1 MDDDDCEDLEIW
13 EDAQEEFHRFY
24 SVQKIVTWV
33 AEIGAPVSNERTA
46 VGICFLWALYMRY
59 AGGWRLTS
67 SLLCLVVRLT
77 G

>member
-13 EDAQEEFHRFY
+13 EDVQEEFHGFD

-33 AEIGAPVSNERTA
+33 AEIGAPVSNECTA
-46 VGICFLWALYMRY
+46 AGRCICGLCICVTL
-59 AGGWRLTS
+59 GWGLTS
-67 SLLCLVVRLT
+67 SLLCLVMRFT